1 MLSPTSL
8 KRSLKQTM
16 ALVERNILLETR
28 FKLVFLT
35 RFLGPIIQILMP
47 LIIFGVIFNIR
58 DDYQFGYWTVENYM
72 LFILIAF
79 CIQFLRQIN
88 DNFRLLLQRE
98 KYWKSL
104 QALMVAPINR
114 YVLLFGFLISEMILI
129 SIAFSAFFI
138 IAMILFPINI
148 FYILLVLLLFLC
160 SAIIFGSIG
169 LITSILII
177 TKEGWLGVFSLGLK
191 ILFWLSCFSYP
202 LQIFPEFLQFFILLN
217 PLYYLI
223 DIIRLTWLMGIDAN
237 LALTFLTPVHI
248 IILTLFTVFLPF
260 ISVYLFNKFY
270 DRFGIS
276 GY

>member
-1 MLSPTSL
+1 MVSPTSL
-8 KRSLKQTM
+8 KRSFKQTM
-16 ALVERNILLETR
+16 ALVERNIYFETR
-28 FKLVFLT
+28 FKLAFFSK
-35 RFLGPIIQILMP
+35 FLGPIIQILMP
-47 LIIFGVIFNIR
+47 LIIFGTIFNINE
-58 DDYQFGYWTVENYM
+58 DYQFGYWKGENYM

-223 DIIRLTWLMGIDAN
+223 DIIRLTWLIGIDAN
-237 LALTFLTPVHI
+237 LALTFFTPAHI
-248 IILTLFTVFLPF
+248 IILVSLTIFLPI

>member
-16 ALVERNILLETR
+16 ALVERNIYLETR

-35 RFLGPIIQILMP
+35 HFLGPIVQILMP
-47 LIIFGVIFNIR
+47 LIIFGVIFNINEN
-58 DDYQFGYWTVENYM
+58 YQFGYWTSQNYI
-72 LFILIAF
+72 LFMLIAF

-138 IAMILFPINI
+138 LAIILFPINI
-148 FYILLVLLLFLC
+148 FYVILVLLLFLC

-169 LITSILII
+169 LITGILII

-202 LQIFPEFLQFFILLN
+202 LQIFPEFLQFFILFN
-217 PLYYLI
+217 PLYYII
-223 DIIRLTWLMGIDAN
+223 DLVRLTWLMGIDPS
-237 LALTFLTPVHI
+237 LALTFLTPTHI
-248 IILTLFTVFLPF
+248 IIMTLFTVFLPI